1 MIDELTYQKE
11 CETHSCEILSDGTH
25 YDKNGNVVSESEYEA
40 SCGEVDNPP
49 TGMSLPIYI
58 ILGGTLLAGVIWYI
72 TRKFTKFY
80 DIK

>member
-1 MIDELTYQKE
+1 M
-11 CETHSCEILSDGTH
+11 
-25 YDKNGNVVSESEYEA
+25 VSESEYEA